1 MSRSALVTAGLAL
14 ALTAACASTGEQRSS
29 SSTTIITEA
38 EVSGSTA
45 SNAYDLVQNLRPR
58 WLNTRGQQSLG
69 TVSRATPSG
78 PVAEMARTSIVIY
91 VDGSR
96 MGELEQLRSI
106 STRDIAQ
113 IRRLSAGEATQRFG
127 GDHPH
132 GAILVTTR

>member
-14 ALTAACASTGEQRSS
+14 ALTTACASTGEQRSS
-29 SSTTIITEA
+29 SAAGIITEA
-38 EVSGSTA
+38 EISGSTA

-69 TVSRATPSG
+69 TVTRATPTG
-78 PVAEMARTSIVIY
+78 PVAAMERTTIAVY
-91 VDGSR
+91 VDGAR
-96 MGELEQLRSI
+96 MGELDQLRSI
-106 STRDIAQ
+106 SARDIAT

-132 GAILVTTR
+132 GAILVSTK